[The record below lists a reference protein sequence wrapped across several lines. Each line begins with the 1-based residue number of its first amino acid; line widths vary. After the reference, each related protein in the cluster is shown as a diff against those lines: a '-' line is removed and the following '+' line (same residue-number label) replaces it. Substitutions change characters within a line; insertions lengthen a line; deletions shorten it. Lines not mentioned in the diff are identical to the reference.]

1 MYGFSN
7 SSTIP
12 KFGNTTQT
20 TTTTNFGQSSSTG
33 FGQSSSTGFGQ
44 NSSFKPI
51 STLGQNQTTS
61 LCQNQTTSLGQSTPS
76 HTSQFGQSTPSHTS
90 QFGQSTPSHTS
101 QFGQSTP
108 SHTSQFGQSTPS
120 TLNSSLGQSQFGQ
133 NQSLS
138 KIECQI
144 SLNMDKNITK
154 DSVLDQIII
163 KPKLSKI
170 EKDQVSLTSR
180 FTKDRVIKSCTVV
193 VSDNTKDIIDNILIG
208 GISIVKDIN
217 LIKKVQNHIKF
228 INTDIITINHNA
240 LLSQLYKI
248 YLESKPEL
256 IYVMNDTNYIG
267 VVTKNDIEISMM
279 LKCDDSLFVYQL
291 VTQFPVYFTET
302 QYDWIK
308 LMETP
313 SEELLINFR
322 TTNTIPIVN
331 ENSVIGEVSLN
342 KLSEYYNKKNTVLF
356 NENGKL
362 FVGIQV
368 TPEIS
373 GIQIDNLI
381 NLGVNLLYIE
391 SDNVYNEKIYNLVK
405 EIKLKYPKVII
416 MIGKVLTSEVYKYF
430 SDSGADCISVGDSTE
445 VGHLSRLQECKVEYL
460 NTKIPIISN
469 SGKIKDANIFKVLV
483 AGANCVMLENIN
495 DTTIE
500 TIKNG
505 LCSINVKDLDTLH
518 NENIEIY
525 KY

>member
-7 SSTIP
+7 TSTMN
-12 KFGNTTQT
+12 KFGNTNQTPAPTRLGFGQNTNQNTNQPTNTNFGPSASTSSFGQNSSTGFGSSTNFGTTPSTTQNSFNQT
-20 TTTTNFGQSSSTG
+20 PNTTTNFGQTPNTNFGQTPSTG
-33 FGQSSSTGFGQ
+33 FGSSTSVTPSQTTPSFGQ
-44 NSSFKPI
+44 NSSP
-51 STLGQNQTTS
+51 N
-61 LCQNQTTSLGQSTPS
+61 
-76 HTSQFGQSTPSHTS
+76 
-90 QFGQSTPSHTS
+90 
-101 QFGQSTP
+101 
-108 SHTSQFGQSTPS
+108 
-120 TLNSSLGQSQFGQ
+120 
-133 NQSLS
+133 

-154 DSVLDQIII
+154 DSILDEILI

-170 EKDQVSLTSR
+170 EKQEINLNSR
-180 FTKDRVIKSCTVV
+180 FTKDRIIKSCTVV
-193 VSDNTKDIIDNILIG
+193 VSDNVKDIIDNILIG
-208 GISIVKDIN
+208 GISIVKDTN

-240 LLSQLYKI
+240 LLSQLYTK

-267 VVTKNDIEISMM
+267 VVTKNDIEISIM
-279 LKCDDSLFVYQL
+279 LKSDPNLFVYQL
-291 VTQFPVYFTET
+291 VTQIPVYFTET
-302 QYDWIK
+302 QYDWVK
-308 LMETP
+308 LMENP
-313 SEELLINFR
+313 NEELLINFR
-322 TTNTIPIVN
+322 TTNIIPIVN

-342 KLSEYYNKKNTVLF
+342 KLSEYYSKKDTVLF

-362 FVGIQV
+362 FVGIQIS
-368 TPEIS
+368 PETS
-373 GIQIDNLI
+373 GTQIDNLI
-381 NLGVNLLYIE
+381 ELGVNLLYIE
-391 SDNVYNEKIYNLVK
+391 SDNVYNEKIYNLIK
-405 EIKLKYPKVII
+405 EIKVKYPNII
-416 MIGKVLTSEVYKYF
+416 VMIGKVLTSESYKYF
-430 SDSGADCISVGDSTE
+430 SNSGADCISVGDSTE

-495 DTTIE
+495 DSTID

-505 LCSINVKDLDTLH
+505 LCSINVKNLDTLH

>member
-1 MYGFSN
+1 MYTFSN
-7 SSTIP
+7 ISTIPQFGTTNTNTSTIP
-12 KFGNTTQT
+12 KFGNTNTSFGTTNQT
-20 TTTTNFGQSSSTG
+20 NTNFGTTNQINTGLEQGSSTT
-33 FGQSSSTGFGQ
+33 FGQGSSTTFGQ
-44 NSSFKPI
+44 GSSTTFGQGSSTTFGQGSSFKPTQTNLVQ
-51 STLGQNQTTS
+51 SYAPSPFNQTS
-61 LCQNQTTSLGQSTPS
+61 
-76 HTSQFGQSTPSHTS
+76 
-90 QFGQSTPSHTS
+90 
-101 QFGQSTP
+101 
-108 SHTSQFGQSTPS
+108 
-120 TLNSSLGQSQFGQ
+120 FGQ
-133 NQSLS
+133 NPSLS

-154 DSVLDQIII
+154 DAILDQIII

-170 EKDQVSLTSR
+170 EKSQVSLTSR
-180 FTKDRVIKSCTVV
+180 FTKDRVIKSCTIV
-193 VSDNTKDIIDNILIG
+193 VSDNIKDLIDNILIG
-208 GISIVKDIN
+208 GISIVKDTN

-228 INTDIITINHNA
+228 INTDIVTINHNA
-240 LLSQLYKI
+240 LLSQLYTK

-256 IYVMNDTNYIG
+256 IYVMNDTSYIG

-279 LKCDDSLFVYQL
+279 LKWDDTLFVYQL
-291 VTQFPVYFTET
+291 VTRIPVYFTET

-308 LMETP
+308 LMNEP

-322 TTNTIPIVN
+322 TTNIIPIVN

-342 KLSEYYNKKNTVLF
+342 ILSEYYSKKDTVLF
-356 NENGKL
+356 NEYGKL

-373 GIQIDNLI
+373 ETQIDNLI

-416 MIGKVLTSEVYKYF
+416 MIGKVLTSEIYKYF

-495 DTTIE
+495 DSTID

-505 LCSINVKDLDTLH
+505 LCSINVKDLDTLY